1 VSIIVIHQIAA
12 LETTD
17 PDTMQELSMMAL
29 RAKFRP
35 EFLNR
40 IDEFVTFNS
49 LGMEQLV
56 PIVSLEL
63 EKVGRR
69 LAERGLS
76 LSATEG
82 AKAWLAEV
90 GH

>member
-1 VSIIVIHQIAA
+1 MDNAGVKAKVM
-12 LETTD
+12 E
-17 PDTMQELSMMAL
+17 AL
-29 RAKFRP
+29 RSRFRP

-63 EKVGRR
+63 DKVATR
-69 LAERGLS
+69 LADRKLTMSVTDRCEPYQSILPLDKS
-76 LSATEG
+76 FA
-82 AKAWLAEV
+82 
-90 GH
+90 